1 MGVVGLFSGEPPC
14 CAGQPVADLIER
26 LEWLLEA
33 ARSGEL
39 QCLAG
44 VSVDRFGVI
53 SVEFAGSSDDADKLI
68 GGLERCKHTIFAGL

>member
-14 CAGQPVADLIER
+14 RVGEPAKDLIER

-44 VSVDRFGVI
+44 VSIDRFGVV
-53 SVEFAGSSDDADKLI
+53 SQEFSGTNDDADKLI
-68 GGLERCKHTIFAGL
+68 GGLEVCKLTIFRGI